1 MGNASRG
8 LTVIALMATGLLGA
22 CTTQGAYATR
32 DALVA
37 PVNCSNQTFE
47 VYFDEGQARLTA
59 AAREAISM
67 TATRLAGCHVES
79 VRVTGLADATGSAM
93 ANQNLSEQRAQSVRE
108 AMAATGWPAPA
119 IEMAA
124 VGAEGARTGSVNEPL
139 RRRTEVVVV
148 ASAPRR

>member
-1 MGNASRG
+1 MGHVSKG
-8 LTVIALMATGLLGA
+8 LTAVALIGAGLLAGCA
-22 CTTQGAYATR
+22 TQGNYATR
-32 DALVA
+32 DALVD

-47 VYFDEGQARLTA
+47 VYFDQGQARLTA

-79 VRVTGLADATGSAM
+79 VRVTGLADATGTAT

-108 AMAATGWPAPA
+108 AMAATGWPAPV
-119 IEMAA
+119 IETAA
-124 VGAEGARTGSVNEPL
+124 VGSDGARTGSINEPL